1 MTPEFGDLTA
11 FLLLAVAV
19 GGGLYGRLSSEPN
32 DVEELKRMYAAG
44 ELPEDEFERRLDVA
58 LDPETEKIRAVVE
71 PINGIGTGTGRA
83 LAREFDSLADLR
95 AASEDELKEVPGIGD
110 KYANQIRE
118 RLNS

>member
-1 MTPEFGDLTA
+1 MTTGLGDVTA
-11 FLLLAVAV
+11 LLLLAVVV
-19 GGGLYGRLSSEPN
+19 GGGLYDRLSSEPD
-32 DVEELKRMYAAG
+32 DVETLKRMYAAG

-58 LDPETEKIRAVVE
+58 LDPETEKIQAVVE
-71 PINGIGTGTGRA
+71 PINGIAGGTARA

-110 KYANQIRE
+110 KYAKQIRE